1 MNKND
6 LFSQIKNS
14 EHLIRENAILR
25 ILFQKLEANGQLD
38 EFNKMVDDNTK
49 EHEND

>member
-14 EHLIRENAILR
+14 EQLIREKSILQ
-25 ILFQKLEANGQLD
+25 IFFQKLEAKGQLD
-38 EFNKMVDDNTK
+38 EFNKMLDDNTK